1 MPTASFTCETAP
13 LWTVNFPSEAMRK
26 LWRILVRT
34 VFWSYERGTWPY
46 DVAVIAIVVFVL
58 LSPRSWF
65 HDQPAVGPP
74 AAQSLVLLKSADS
87 SEATQTYRV
96 DARLLAS
103 PIRTPELEHD
113 LHDAMRKNL
122 DSLKRGGFQILRIEP
137 IRGDNGTVAFYD
149 VTIKP

>member
-1 MPTASFTCETAP
+1 
-13 LWTVNFPSEAMRK
+13 MRR
-26 LWRILVRT
+26 LWRIFVRT

-46 DVAVIAIVVFVL
+46 DVAVVAIVVFVL

-74 AAQSLVLLKSADS
+74 PASSLILLESANPS
-87 SEATQTYRV
+87 GTMQTYRV

-113 LHDAMRKNL
+113 LQDAMRKNL
-122 DSLKRGGFQILRIEP
+122 ESLRHGGFQILRIEP

>member
-1 MPTASFTCETAP
+1 
-13 LWTVNFPSEAMRK
+13 MRS
-26 LWRILVRT
+26 LWRIFVRT
-34 VFWSYERGTWPY
+34 VFWSFERGTWPY
-46 DVAVIAIVVFVL
+46 DIAVVAIVVFVL
-58 LSPRSWF
+58 FSPRSWF

-74 AAQSLVLLKSADS
+74 AAQSSLVLLNSADS
-87 SEATQTYRV
+87 SSTMQTYRV

-103 PIRTPELEHD
+103 PIRTPALEHD

-122 DSLKRGGFQILRIEP
+122 DSLKRGGFQIIRIEP